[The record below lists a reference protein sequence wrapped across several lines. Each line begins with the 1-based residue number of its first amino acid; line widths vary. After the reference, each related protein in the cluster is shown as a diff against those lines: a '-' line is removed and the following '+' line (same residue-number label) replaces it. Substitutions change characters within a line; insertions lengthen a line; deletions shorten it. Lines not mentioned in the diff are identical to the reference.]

1 MKRVLVVVDMQNDF
15 ISGALGS
22 PEAEAIVPKV
32 CEKIRDFDGEVL
44 YTRDTHGPDYLE
56 TQEGRKLP
64 VPHCIKGTR
73 GWELDSRVEALRKST
88 PIDKPTFG
96 SKALGDVLKARHV
109 YDGGLDEVVLAGLC
123 TDICVIS
130 NAVLL
135 KAYLPETRIVVDA
148 SCCAGV
154 TPESHETALRAMRAC
169 QIETVE

>member
-22 PEAEAIVPKV
+22 PEAEAVVPKV

-73 GWELDSRVEALRKST
+73 GWELDPRVEALRKST

>member
-73 GWELDSRVEALRKST
+73 GWELDPRVEALRKST

-169 QIETVE
+169 QIETIE

>member
-22 PEAEAIVPKV
+22 PEAEAIVPKM

-73 GWELDSRVEALRKST
+73 GWELDPRVEALRKST

-96 SKALGDVLKARHV
+96 SKALGDVLRARHV
-109 YDGGLDEVVLAGLC
+109 YDGKLDEVVLAGLC

-169 QIETVE
+169 QIETIE